1 MTDLIETPSEPGEL
15 LLPVP
20 VSGILIGYCRVSTKD
35 QRLDSQIAEL
45 RRHGCRRIF
54 SDKLSG
60 KNADRPGL
68 RDTFDFAEPGD
79 TVVVT
84 RLDRFGRS
92 LQDLVTLVEDLKQQ
106 QVGFTSIKEGIDTT
120 TPGGRLVF
128 HIFAALAQFVRE
140 LIVEGTREGLATA
153 RAAGRKGGRPTV
165 VDAKLLAAARDLLPN
180 PERSVESIAELLGV
194 GVGTLYNHIPDL
206 KELRSAGRQAIE
218 TAPSEVGAA

>member
-1 MTDLIETPSEPGEL
+1 MTDLAATPADPGEL

-20 VSGILIGYCRVSTKD
+20 VSGILIGYARVSTRD
-35 QRLDSQIAEL
+35 QNLDSQIGAL
-45 RRHGCRRIF
+45 RQHGCRRIS

-60 KNADRPGL
+60 KNA
-68 RDTFDFAEPGD
+68 
-79 TVVVT
+79 
-84 RLDRFGRS
+84 DRFGRS
-92 LQDLVTLVEDLKQQ
+92 LQDLVTLVEDLKQRH
-106 QVGFTSIKEGIDTT
+106 VGFTSIKEGIDTT

-206 KELRSAGRQAIE
+206 KELRAAGRTAVAGKQA
-218 TAPSEVGAA
+218 T